1 VSFSGRPTDDLVR
14 IATAGAGFRLEASGR
29 PTADLVEIASASSDW
44 GVQLVFTGMG
54 DRPTDELVA
63 IAEAGQGN
71 VQFEG

>member
-1 VSFSGRPTDDLVR
+1 VSFSGRRTDDLVR